1 MKIILAMFSIII
13 LGWSDVQLEKNLN
26 AGFSIWKFGKNV
38 KLCKSSGASKCYDL
52 GMMYASGNGVKQDPF
67 KAKIFLYN
75 ACKDS
80 FRGACKQLNVKHHKG
95 KDTKHYSNAEIFKRN
110 QKLCEAS
117 DGSVCYDLG
126 MMYASGNGVKQDQFH
141 SKTFYEKSCNDGYT
155 KGCRLL
161 AMKYQ
166 RGRGVRRDHSKA
178 KMFYK
183 KACDG
188 GDSMSCGLYKKMTK
202 NRR

>member
-1 MKIILAMFSIII
+1 MKIILAMFSIVI
-13 LGWSDVQLEKNLN
+13 LGWSDEQLEKNLN
-26 AGFSIWKFGKNV
+26 SGFSILKFEKNV

-80 FRGACKQLNVKHHKG
+80 FRGACKQLHHKE
-95 KDTKHYSNAEIFKRN
+95 KDTKHYSDAEIFKRN
-110 QKLCEAS
+110 QKLCETS

-141 SKTFYEKSCNDGYT
+141 SKLFSEKSCNDGYA

-166 RGRGVRRDHSKA
+166 RGRGGRRDHSKA
-178 KMFYK
+178 KIFYK

-188 GDSMSCGLYKKMTK
+188 GDSYSCGQYKKMTK

>member
-1 MKIILAMFSIII
+1 MKIILAMFFIVI

-26 AGFSIWKFGKNV
+26 AGFSIWKFEKNV
-38 KLCKSSGASKCYDL
+38 KLCKSSGASTCYDL
-52 GMMYASGNGVKQDPF
+52 GMKYLSGNGVKQDPF

-80 FRGACKQLNVKHHKG
+80 FRGACKQLSLKYNKG
-95 KDTKHYSNAEIFKRN
+95 KNTKHYSNTEIFKRY

-117 DGSVCYDLG
+117 NGSVCHDLG
-126 MMYASGNGVKQDQFH
+126 IMYASGNGVKQDQFH
-141 SKTFYEKSCNDGYT
+141 AKIFYEKSCNDGYA
-155 KGCRLL
+155 KGCGLL
-161 AMKYQ
+161 AMRYQ
-166 RGRGVRRDHSKA
+166 RGRGVRRDYSKA

-188 GDSMSCGLYKKMTK
+188 GDSYSCHQYKKMTK
-202 NRR
+202 KRR